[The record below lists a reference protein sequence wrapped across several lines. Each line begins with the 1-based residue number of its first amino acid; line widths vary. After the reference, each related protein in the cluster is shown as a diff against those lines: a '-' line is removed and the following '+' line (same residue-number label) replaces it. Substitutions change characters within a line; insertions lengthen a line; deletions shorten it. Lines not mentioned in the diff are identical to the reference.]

1 MTTETNE
8 DRDSDRKAS
17 MRQRFN
23 RGTETS
29 QASED
34 SQTLES
40 PQASQTSATNQT
52 TSTEETSETSRDT
65 RRRGSV
71 TDENR
76 SITMYVPDELVE
88 EVGLTFDELKPQVK
102 RATGRSIEKNRD
114 FYPELLKKGIE
125 NVSAEDFE
133 SDDAP
138 DDQ

>member
-23 RGTETS
+23 RGSQTS
-29 QASED
+29 QASSSSETSD
-34 SQTLES
+34 S
-40 PQASQTSATNQT
+40 SQTSQT
-52 TSTEETSETSRDT
+52 SQEPVAEQTELAEETPQTSRDDD
-65 RRRGSV
+65 RRGSV

-125 NVSAEDFE
+125 NISSEDFE
-133 SDDAP
+133 DSDG
-138 DDQ
+138 